1 MTGPTPKPR
10 PPKPGPRVLAPD
22 DPAIVAAPPPRE
34 DAAVAETPTAD
45 GHRFAKGQTRSG
57 LRLGALALIAAGSLI
72 LAGLA
77 VDTVWTIEA
86 MIARAP
92 LIGWPMAGL
101 AALLLAALAGLA
113 AREVAALARLD
124 RLTGLQ
130 ATARSAVATP
140 AADTAEATLAG
151 LERLYAGR
159 ADLAWALGRYR
170 ERREDAVDPLDRLAL
185 FEAEVLVP
193 LDRRAVDA
201 VAKSA
206 GTTAVFTTL
215 SPFVAVD
222 MVVTGW
228 RNLRLVREIA
238 VLYGGR
244 PGLAGAVAVI
254 RRIVVSIALTGG
266 LEASD
271 GVIGQ
276 TLGGGLAGR
285 VSARLGQGVVNGLL
299 TARIGL
305 GAITSVRPMP
315 FVRAR
320 PARLADM
327 GRAIAER
334 LSLRLS
340 AAERTGDR

>member
-1 MTGPTPKPR
+1 MTAPPPRLGPTI
-10 PPKPGPRVLAPD
+10 LTPD
-22 DPAIVAAPPPRE
+22 DPAIVALP
-34 DAAVAETPTAD
+34 TPSADAD
-45 GHRFAKGQTRSG
+45 GSAVDATAGNDAGPAVPARAAARPSG
-57 LRLGALALIAAGSLI
+57 GLVALAVLSALALILAAVAI
-72 LAGLA
+72 
-77 VDTVWTIEA
+77 DTVWMIEGV
-86 MIARAP
+86 IARAP
-92 LIGWPMAGL
+92 LIGWPMAGA
-101 AALLLAALAGLA
+101 AALLIAALVGLA
-113 AREVAALARLD
+113 GREAATLARLD
-124 RLTGLQ
+124 RLALLQ
-130 ATARSAVATP
+130 ATARRAAAEP
-140 AADTAEATLAG
+140 AAATVDATLDG
-151 LERLYAGR
+151 LERLYAR
-159 ADLAWALGRYR
+159 RSDLAWALTRYR
-170 ERREDAVDPLDRLAL
+170 DRKEDAVDPLDRLAL

-201 VAKSA
+201 VANSA
-206 GTTAVFTTL
+206 GTTAVFTTI

-244 PGLAGAVAVI
+244 PGLAGAVALI
-254 RRIVVSIALTGG
+254 RRIVVGIALTGG

-276 TLGGGLAGR
+276 TLGGGVAGR

-305 GAITSVRPMP
+305 GAIKSVRPMP

-327 GRAIAER
+327 ARAIAER
-334 LSLRLS
+334 LSLRLNS
-340 AAERTGDR
+340 AAAHER